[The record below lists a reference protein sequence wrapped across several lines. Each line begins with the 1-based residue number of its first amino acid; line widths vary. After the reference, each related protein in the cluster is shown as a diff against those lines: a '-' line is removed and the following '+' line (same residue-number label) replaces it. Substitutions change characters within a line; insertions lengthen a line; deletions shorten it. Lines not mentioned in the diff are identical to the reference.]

1 MAGSLIGGLASSMAG
16 SDAHAEVAMM
26 VYEPDS
32 ARAHQLEQDFNVR
45 LAASNEQ
52 LVAKNDVIVLA
63 VKPQVLRSVLEPL
76 ASEFA
81 ARKPLIVSI
90 VAGVRA
96 ASISSWLQAD
106 HAVIRVMPNTPA
118 LVSAG
123 AAGLYA
129 NEAVT
134 EQHKRL
140 AELLFDAVG
149 ISCWVPRE
157 EDIDSVTALS
167 GSGPAYFM
175 LFIKSLIDAA
185 TAAGLDPHT
194 AKTLALQTARGS
206 VQLIDDGGQ
215 PLQTLIDGVTSP
227 KGTTESALKVFQ
239 AAGLS
244 HIVSDAFKA
253 ARLRAQ
259 QLAKDLDPGN

>member
-1 MAGSLIGGLASSMAG
+1 
-16 SDAHAEVAMM
+16 
-26 VYEPDS
+26 
-32 ARAHQLEQDFNVR
+32 
-45 LAASNEQ
+45 
-52 LVAKNDVIVLA
+52 
-63 VKPQVLRSVLEPL
+63 
-76 ASEFA
+76 
-81 ARKPLIVSI
+81 
-90 VAGVRA
+90 
-96 ASISSWLQAD
+96 
-106 HAVIRVMPNTPA
+106 PNTPA

-123 AAGLYA
+123 ATGLYA

-149 ISCWVPRE
+149 ITCWVPRE

-194 AKTLALQTARGS
+194 AKTLAFQTAKGS
-206 VQLIDDGGQ
+206 VQLIDDSGQ

-244 HIVSDAFKA
+244 HIVSDAFEA

-259 QLAKDLDPGN
+259 QLAKDLDPDN